1 MNREVELMH
10 ALADGELAPGEE
22 AEARQLL
29 ESNDQLRAE
38 YEWARAM
45 KSSLGAHCR
54 PVENDE
60 AWSRCIGRLD
70 DVDRV
75 KSTESF
81 VGRWAWVFCGALLL
95 MIVAGGTVSR
105 VLGSRTVSNTQIA
118 GLLDPSGALPRGE
131 APRVK
136 ALDYV
141 DLSEFQRT
149 SVSGGYLD
157 SRPFLRYGLRD
168 KYGLGGLALLM
179 IQGADRIEGLDTA
192 TSNPNIKS
200 GTLNNTKCVSWS
212 VQGNTCILFGERDTQ
227 ELTAYAES
235 MMR

>member
-1 MNREVELMH
+1 MSREVELMH

-29 ESNDQLRAE
+29 ESNEKLRAE
-38 YEWARAM
+38 FEWARAM

-54 PVENDE
+54 PVANDE
-60 AWSRCIGRLD
+60 GWSKCVERLEAL
-70 DVDRV
+70 DRV

-81 VGRWAWVFCGALLL
+81 VGRWAWMFCGALLL
-95 MIVAGGTVSR
+95 MIVAGGTVNR

-118 GLLDPSGALPRGE
+118 GLLDPAAAMPRGE

-136 ALDYV
+136 ALDFV

-157 SRPFLRYGLRD
+157 NRPFVRYGLRD
-168 KYGLGGLALLM
+168 KYGLGGLAILM
-179 IQGADRIEGLDTA
+179 IQGADRIEGLDKA

-200 GTLNNTKCVSWS
+200 GTLNNTNCVSWS